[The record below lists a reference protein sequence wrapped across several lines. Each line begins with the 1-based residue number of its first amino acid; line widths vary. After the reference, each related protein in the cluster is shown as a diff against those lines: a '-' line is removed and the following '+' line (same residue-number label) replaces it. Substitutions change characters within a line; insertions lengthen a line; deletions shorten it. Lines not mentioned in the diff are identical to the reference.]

1 MIRLTVFLFTM
12 LLAHSA
18 YATEAGWALLRE
30 GGHVALVRHAYAQGT
45 TEPAGFDL
53 DDCRTQRN
61 LSDRGRQQAR
71 KMGSLFAARAA
82 QTEKVVAARLCRA
95 ADTATLAFGER
106 RVEISA
112 LLDPITSDDDV
123 DARRAAILELI
134 VGYTGSGNMVLMTDL
149 SVINAL
155 TGQAARE
162 GEAIIVRPHDEALHV
177 LARIIF

>member
-1 MIRLTVFLFTM
+1 MIRLTAFLFTM

-71 KMGSLFAARAA
+71 KIGSLFAARAA
-82 QTEKVVAARLCRA
+82 QTEEVVASRLCRA
-95 ADTATLAFGER
+95 ADTAKLAFGER
-106 RVEISA
+106 NVEISPA
-112 LLDPITSDDDV
+112 LDPITADDDV

-155 TGQAARE
+155 TGQSARE
-162 GEAIIVRPHDEALHV
+162 GEAIIVRADDEALHV